1 MSHFP
6 LIVVA
11 SSIAAF
17 VAAGGYSILPRDQVD
32 PVCNIKGN
40 ISINTA
46 RHIFHVP
53 GQQYYDSTII
63 RPEYGERCSARKP
76 RLGRLVGKKLRVD
89 VVTGYDQKV
98 AQHVRWIG

>member
-17 VAAGGYSILPRDQVD
+17 VAAGGYSILPRNQVD
-32 PVCNIKGN
+32 PACNIKGN

-53 GQQYYDSTII
+53 GQQYYDSTVI
-63 RPEYGERCSARKP
+63 RPEYGERWFCSEAEARAA
-76 RLGRLVGKKLRVD
+76 GW
-89 VVTGYDQKV
+89 QK
-98 AQHVRWIG
+98 ASR